1 MPKFPEMAASLG
13 ETLDLPV
20 PLPNGRTKT
29 YVIQP
34 LDADTWARFAS
45 GMRALGEDDE
55 PVDEEVI
62 FRKALGDEIYDEL
75 AADGAAWVQ
84 IRRCGATAMQWHMHG
99 EERALQVW
107 EGGVPKRLSTSETDD
122 QTETQEEGPSTPRR
136 ASGSGTTP
144 NRRTQGSRGSSS
156 SGGGRSSK

>member
-20 PLPNGRTKT
+20 PLPNGETKT
-29 YVIQP
+29 YVIP
-34 LDADTWARFAS
+34 PMDADSWARFAA

-55 PVDEEVI
+55 VVDEAVI
-62 FRKALGDEIYDEL
+62 FRKALGDEIYDQL
-75 AADGAAWVQ
+75 VADGAAWVQ

-107 EGGVPKRLSTSETDD
+107 EGGIPKRLSTSETDD
-122 QTETQEEGPSTPRR
+122 PTETQEAGPSTPRP
-136 ASGSGTTP
+136 ASESGTTP
-144 NRRTQGSRGSSS
+144 SPKTRASRGSSS
-156 SGGGRSSK
+156 SSGGRSSK